1 VDHELDTLL
10 DHFDGRAVPDSFEV
24 QRLRLAVRARLLDE
38 TVPELHIDR
47 YVVRERLGVGGMGVV
62 YAAHDG
68 ELDREVAIKLVR
80 GAAGAEANPDQQRLV
95 REARSLAQLAHP
107 NVVSI
112 YDVGL
117 HRDRVFIAME
127 LVRGTTLRARV
138 SCGVTPWQDTLHL
151 YVQAG
156 EGLLAAH
163 AAGLVHRDFK
173 PDNVLVGADGRVR
186 VVDFGLARA
195 TGGVERGTSAPGLDV
210 EVTSTGEL
218 IGTPAYMAPE
228 QAKGERVDG
237 RADQFS
243 FCVALYEALYGER
256 PAGVPSDTPPR
267 GGVPTRVHAAIRR
280 GLAKSP
286 DDRFDSMDAL
296 LRELER
302 PSLTVWV
309 ATVAAV
315 VLLAALAVVFLL
327 P

>member
-1 VDHELDTLL
+1 MNEGEEEPQEDGLDFDAMLL
-10 DHFDGRAVPDSFEV
+10 RAKLRAKMFGVESAPAKIGRF
-24 QRLRLAVRARLLDE
+24 Q
-38 TVPELHIDR
+38 I
-47 YVVRERLGVGGMGVV
+47 LGVVAGGSMSVV
-62 YAAHDG
+62 YKARDD
-68 ELDREVAIKLVR
+68 ERTLAIKLLNEK
-80 GAAGAEANPDQQRLV
+80 GGDDTPHGQRMM
-95 REARSLAQLAHP
+95 REAKALAFLAHP
-107 NVVSI
+107 NVVAL
-112 YDVGL
+112 YEAGTFEGRKYL
-117 HRDRVFIAME
+117 AME
-127 LVRGTTLRARV
+127 LVEGTTLLRWQEAEARPWRAV
-138 SCGVTPWQDTLHL
+138 IDK
-151 YVQAG
+151 YAQAAR
-156 EGLLAAH
+156 GLQAAH
-163 AAGLVHRDFK
+163 AAGMVHRDFK
-173 PDNVLVGADGRVR
+173 PANALLGSDGRVR